1 MTNESRSSTHPD
13 ASRGGAAPATAPHV
27 AGSVLDRLPPDV
39 RARLNSLGTMLA
51 YEPGAEI
58 LHAGGSAPF
67 LAVLERGRVA
77 LRLRVPERGR
87 VTIVTVEPGE
97 LLGWSAVVPP
107 FRATVDAV
115 ATEPTRLIAY
125 DAVALRHHLAA
136 DCELA
141 SALLPLVL
149 ESVSERL
156 SSSWD
161 QLLDLFG
168 TQPWEPW

>member
-1 MTNESRSSTHPD
+1 MTNESPASLHP
-13 ASRGGAAPATAPHV
+13 SAAPASAPHV
-27 AGSVLDRLPPDV
+27 ASSVLDRLPPAV
-39 RARLNSLGTMLA
+39 RARLNGLGTMLA
-51 YEPGAEI
+51 YEPGDEI
-58 LHAGGSAPF
+58 LRAGAPAPF
-67 LAVLERGRVA
+67 LAVIERGRVA

-107 FRATVDAV
+107 YRATVDAV

-125 DAVALRHHLAA
+125 DAAGLRERLAA
-136 DCELA
+136 ECELA
-141 SALLPLVL
+141 AALLPLVL

-156 SSSWD
+156 SASWD
-161 QLLDLFG
+161 QLLDVFR

>member
-1 MTNESRSSTHPD
+1 MTNESRASISTTD
-13 ASRGGAAPATAPHV
+13 APTAAPHV
-27 AGSVLDRLPPDV
+27 AASVLDRLSPAV
-39 RARLNSLGTMLA
+39 RSRLDALGMIQTFA
-51 YEPGAEI
+51 PGGEI
-58 LHAGGSAPF
+58 LHAGRPAPF
-67 LAVLERGRVA
+67 LAVVERGRVA

-115 ATEPTRLIAY
+115 ATEPTRLVVY
-125 DAVALRHHLAA
+125 DAAALRAQLAA
-136 DCELA
+136 DCELSA
-141 SALLPLVL
+141 ALLPLVL

-156 SSSWD
+156 SASWD

-168 TQPWEPW
+168 TQPVEPW

>member
-1 MTNESRSSTHPD
+1 MSNESRASTNT
-13 ASRGGAAPATAPHV
+13 SVAPPAAPHV
-27 AGSVLDRLPPDV
+27 AGSVLDRLAPPV
-39 RARLNSLGTMLA
+39 RGRLNGLGTMLT
-51 YEPGAEI
+51 YEPGGEI
-58 LHAGGSAPF
+58 LRAGAAAPF
-67 LAVLERGRVA
+67 LAVVERGRVA

-107 FRATVDAV
+107 YRATVDAV
-115 ATEPTRLIAY
+115 ATEPTRLVAY
-125 DAVALRHHLAA
+125 DAAALREQLAS

-141 SALLPLVL
+141 AALLPLVL

-156 SSSWD
+156 SASWD

-168 TQPWEPW
+168 PQPWEPW